1 MSRSFTKIVLSF
13 PEAKYYKH
21 QGVYFLCENTNL
33 DVIKKLNFA
42 KTKTTIML
50 KIGVLGAGHL
60 GKIHIRCLKEISQF
74 ELIGFYDTDDEN
86 SKKVETEFQ
95 IKRFHDL
102 SELIDLVDVVDI
114 VTPTVSHFSCASQA
128 MKKFKH
134 VFIEKPLVTT
144 VEEAKELI
152 SIANEANV
160 KVQVG
165 HVERFNPAYLA
176 AKPFIN
182 QPLFIET
189 HRLAQFNPRGTDVPV
204 ILDLMIHDID
214 IILSLVKSNIKR
226 ISASG
231 VAIVSDTPDIANA
244 RLEFDNGCVANL
256 TASRI
261 SMKNMRKTRIF
272 QRDAYIT
279 IDFLDK
285 DCEIIRL
292 KNVEDESMLDPFA
305 MTIDL
310 GNEKGKKQIF
320 FERPEAIPVNAIKSE
335 LETFYEAI
343 TTNTIP
349 AVTIIDGFN
358 ALDLAYKIMSKMN
371 ISLES

>member
-1 MSRSFTKIVLSF
+1 
-13 PEAKYYKH
+13 
-21 QGVYFLCENTNL
+21 
-33 DVIKKLNFA
+33 
-42 KTKTTIML
+42 ML

-60 GKIHIRCLKEISQF
+60 GKIHIRCIKEISQF
-74 ELIGFYDTDDEN
+74 ELVGFYDPDDEN
-86 SKKVETEFQ
+86 SKKVESEFQ
-95 IKRFHDL
+95 IKRFREL
-102 SELIDLVDVVDI
+102 SDLIDLVDVVDI

-144 VEEAKELI
+144 VDEAKELI
-152 SIANEANV
+152 ALSNEANV

-176 AKPFIN
+176 AKPYIN

-214 IILSLVKSNIKR
+214 IILSMVKSNVKR

-272 QRDAYIT
+272 QRDAYIA
-279 IDFLDK
+279 IDFLEK

-292 KNVEDESMLDPFA
+292 KNVEDESSLDPLS

-310 GNEKGKKQIF
+310 GNDKGKKQIF
-320 FERPEAIPVNAIKSE
+320 FERPDTTPVNAIKSE
-335 LETFYEAI
+335 LETFYEAV

-358 ALDLAYKIMSKMN
+358 ALDLAYKVINKMN
-371 ISLES
+371 ISIEA